1 MRPSNH
7 TYLVFFL
14 TLISALVLA
23 GCTPKPKHVGKNAA
37 PVPEKTIEAVAE
49 QPETELPEMEFQAGD
64 KAYPEGYYV
73 HTVSVP
79 NESISIIARW
89 YTGDQKNWVL
99 LAKCNPTINPNRIFL
114 GNKIKIPRRMITRP
128 TPLPPEFVQQSQ
140 TEPQRKRKKKI
151 SQAKTTVTPAAPAAP
166 AKEEAPLLF
175 GPKGF

>member
-7 TYLVFFL
+7 TRLVFFL

-23 GCTPKPKHVGKNAA
+23 GCVPKPKPVGENAA
-37 PVPEKTIEAVAE
+37 PVPEKPVESVVG
-49 QPETELPEMEFQAGD
+49 QPEMEFQAGD

-89 YTGDQKNWVL
+89 YTGDQKNWVV
-99 LAKCNPTINPNRIFL
+99 LAKCNPAIKPNRIFL
-114 GNKIKIPRRMITRP
+114 GNKIKIPRNMITRQ

-140 TEPQRKRKKKI
+140 AEPQLKRKKKI
-151 SQAKTTVTPAAPAAP
+151 SQEKTTITPITTTPPATP
-166 AKEEAPLLF
+166 EKEEVPLLF